1 MGERIAVGLDIGG
14 TSVVGA
20 VVDADARLLARA
32 TMPTN
37 SRRGLDDGLVRLR
50 ELVAR
55 LLSEASASAADL
67 VGIGVGASGPVDAAA
82 GTVNNPYTLPGW
94 DGMPIVPFF
103 EAEFHHP
110 ACVIGDCQAAALGEY
125 WNGAGGGSTTML
137 YMTVGT
143 GIGGGLI
150 VNGRLYRGVGD
161 ATEVGHQVI
170 DLNGPL
176 CYCGGRGCLE
186 VLAAGPAI
194 ARQSA
199 EEAPAESTILTL
211 ADGDRAQITAA
222 MVTRAAQEGDPF
234 AASLVARIG
243 FYLGTGVANLI
254 NILAPDTVILGGGVM
269 QSWESFA
276 PSLLTAVRERGKVV
290 PIDQI
295 RVLPAR
301 LGLNAGVTG
310 AARVIWL
317 HTEGR
322 L

>member
-1 MGERIAVGLDIGG
+1 
-14 TSVVGA
+14 
-20 VVDADARLLARA
+20 
-32 TMPTN
+32 
-37 SRRGLDDGLVRLR
+37 
-50 ELVAR
+50 
-55 LLSEASASAADL
+55 